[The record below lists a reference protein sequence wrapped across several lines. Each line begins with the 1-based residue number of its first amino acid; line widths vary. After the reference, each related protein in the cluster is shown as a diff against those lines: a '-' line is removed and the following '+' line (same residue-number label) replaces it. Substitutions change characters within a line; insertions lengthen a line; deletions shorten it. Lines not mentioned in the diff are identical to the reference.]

1 MSKLTKKEKLIY
13 STIDS
18 AINTIPQEGYSDVY
32 DWMNVVF
39 SQVENEL
46 ECIIDEDTFDD
57 LRSDYDEYVMSSWVQ
72 EDEE

>member
-46 ECIIDEDTFDD
+46 EGIIDEDTFDD

>member
-32 DWMNVVF
+32 DWMNVAF

-46 ECIIDEDTFDD
+46 EGIIDEDTFDD